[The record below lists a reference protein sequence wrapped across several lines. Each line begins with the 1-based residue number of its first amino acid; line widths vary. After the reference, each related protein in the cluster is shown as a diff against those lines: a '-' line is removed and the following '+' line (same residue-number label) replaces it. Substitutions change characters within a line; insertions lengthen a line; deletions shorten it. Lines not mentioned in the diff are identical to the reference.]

1 MRRRLPIDRARD
13 GSIRI
18 NLDDSARELLLR
30 LAGELEAVDSADKT
44 GDPRMRRL
52 HPTAYHQDP
61 EHDEEFQRLMFDELR
76 ASRAASLQQ
85 TRDALLSD
93 TMTEDQLMGFMRTL
107 NSLRLI
113 LGTQLDVAEG
123 SDSEPLDDDPAAP
136 FHYLYEYLGYL
147 LECSVQALS
156 S

>member
-1 MRRRLPIDRARD
+1 
-13 GSIRI
+13 
-18 NLDDSARELLLR
+18 
-30 LAGELEAVDSADKT
+30 
-44 GDPRMRRL
+44 
-52 HPTAYHQDP
+52 
-61 EHDEEFQRLMFDELR
+61 
-76 ASRAASLQQ
+76 
-85 TRDALLSD
+85 
-93 TMTEDQLMGFMRTL
+93 MTEDQLMGFMRTL